1 MLKTSTQIPFKDIAA
16 LWIKKKETSTKD
28 STYIHYYNLLK
39 NHIEPKLGEECIED
53 ITLLKL
59 EKTIITFS
67 NDDDY
72 VLLAGSL
79 LTMDEFLRQAI
90 AGKSYYIGNIIKYRR

>member
-1 MLKTSTQIPFKDIAA
+1 MTTLDNKINFKKVAE

-39 NHIEPKLGEECIED
+39 NHIEPKLGDEIIED

-59 EKTIITFS
+59 EETIITFS
-67 NDDDY
+67 TEGRLDY
-72 VLLAGSL
+72 SGGLSATNIAVVY
-79 LTMDEFLRQAI
+79 TDIKNFL
-90 AGKSYYIGNIIKYRR
+90 YMY

>member
-1 MLKTSTQIPFKDIAA
+1 MTTLDNKINFKKVAE

-39 NHIEPKLGEECIED
+39 NHIEPKLGDEMIED

-59 EKTIITFS
+59 EEMIITFS
-67 NDDDY
+67 TEGRLDY
-72 VLLAGSL
+72 NGG
-79 LTMDEFLRQAI
+79 LRGEDRQ
-90 AGKSYYIGNIIKYRR
+90 

>member
-1 MLKTSTQIPFKDIAA
+1 MAE

-39 NHIEPKLGEECIED
+39 NHIEPKLGDEMIED

-59 EKTIITFS
+59 EEMIITFS
-67 NDDDY
+67 TEGRLDY
-72 VLLAGSL
+72 NGG
-79 LTMDEFLRQAI
+79 LRGEDRQ
-90 AGKSYYIGNIIKYRR
+90 